1 MAAVGQ
7 GTQNAHAERV
17 LRTIKEEE
25 VYLAD
30 YESFDDAYHR
40 IGHFIDDVHQTKRI
54 HSALVQNQTRFFD
67 MWYNCWHEK
76 TSLCV
81 RT

>member
-7 GTQNAHAERV
+7 CTPNAHAERV

-30 YESFDDAYHR
+30 YESFGDAYHR
-40 IGHFIDDVHQTKRI
+40 KGFAFSSRGE
-54 HSALVQNQTRFFD
+54 TRSCIEST
-67 MWYNCWHEK
+67 MTGTEQRGK
-76 TSLCV
+76 
-81 RT
+81 